1 MPIASDTCQQC
12 GTVAGSEALHCD
24 QNAPKLVATRP
35 LSSQPFVVDM
45 CIGPGDRYKIIKQ
58 LGAGGFGQAY
68 LAEDTTLN
76 RRCVVKQLRIN
87 SDWSLQDREF
97 YEKRFQHEA
106 QLIATANQYGHPHI
120 LDIYDYLAEI
130 QCLVLQYVTERRLT
144 DVYLSQDSLPEMEAL
159 SYIRDICSALIY
171 LHSQAP
177 APILHLDVKPEN
189 ILCDEEGRV
198 WLIDFGSADRSG
210 GEQTQSTTPLLV
222 SVSKPY
228 TPPEQERGAPEP
240 RSDIYALARTLQVLL
255 VGRVSNAGT
264 SWNDALPTA
273 GRVTSHQVRRVPD
286 PSDPDA
292 TVIREASISELMP
305 IVIPAMRPDI
315 AALIRDGVAAN
326 VEDRP
331 TAREFFARLEAI
343 IDSLHVPS
351 PPPPAVPPEPRP
363 LVGRDTA
370 LLQYATLLSNHHL
383 AVITGEPGIG
393 KSALVAALAHRA
405 VKPIFWHAFYD
416 RDGFEA
422 FLRALAGFLWHQ
434 GHHIPW
440 RLLHTAGP
448 IDADTPDDRA
458 HIDLMKTEA
467 IIKALHE
474 GAYLLW
480 LDDLHHLLHDA
491 RAMSMLRQVVNAV
504 RTSASSILMT
514 SLSDPTAL
522 DLAAE
527 TITLTGIDRDAA
539 EAVVRDLKLSTALVD
554 RLYAQTAG
562 NPQFL
567 TLAIT
572 AIEHGTDPTQLIDD
586 LPHHKQ
592 AVEYLLQKVDSGLT
606 TDEREVMQA
615 VSALRGQASTPDV
628 IEAMLNSATIWNE
641 LDTLEQRHLLTRH
654 IGTHGPE
661 YQQHTLVQTFYYRR
675 IGRQMRLQLHLRAA
689 DYYVQDG
696 ADLLIAARQ
705 LTYAGAYER
714 AARVVTPDPDALVD
728 AGQAFALE
736 RLLAEFTAKQ
746 LGPALWVAVNLA
758 RSAVAHLIGDDATAQ
773 TCAQVALDQLSVG
786 TNIADRRLLQARAHR
801 HMGAAWEYQSPE
813 QAVAWLREG
822 LEHLN
827 ATEHLREYE
836 LERARLHYRL
846 GAAFQ
851 ALSLLDDATRAY
863 QTSLHLFAEGTL
875 RDRADVLLNLGSIAC
890 IQENLTAGRQYLTQ
904 ALLLY
909 ERTGAAWGMLGCRHN
924 LAQIMEIEG
933 NWDPALIEYQKASDL
948 AEQLGSA
955 RHQMR
960 IALSLGILRTNQGDF
975 DEARHQLTTCLSLAR
990 VYNDAEHIVCSQ
1002 SSIADLAIRMGDWD
1016 AASEAL
1022 QEGEARAKSLSQQHQ
1037 QLPEIYR
1044 GQALLH
1050 LGQGS
1055 AAARQAAKRALAS
1068 ARKLKLDREIG
1079 MGLRVLALVDQ
1090 AYGRLDTALGQ
1101 FKRSLALLRNEEAYE
1116 AARTQLVWGQ
1126 ALLANGQTEAGILL
1140 LEQAQ
1145 ATFVR
1150 LGAHRDLAAA
1160 NAAIASQNP

>member
-370 LLQYATLLSNHHL
+370 LLQVRLDVEKGRLRFFAKATGQTDPVYSD
-383 AVITGEPGIG
+383 E
-393 KSALVAALAHRA
+393 VAARA
-405 VKPIFWHAFYD
+405 AGHPGLPVPPT
-416 RDGFEA
+416 
-422 FLRALAGFLWHQ
+422 FLFCLEMESPDPAAIRNLLGLDYK
-434 GHHIPW
+434 
-440 RLLHTAGP
+440 RLLHGEQGFSYHRMAYAG
-448 IDADTPDDRA
+448 
-458 HIDLMKTEA
+458 
-467 IIKALHE
+467 
-474 GAYLLW
+474 
-480 LDDLHHLLHDA
+480 
-491 RAMSMLRQVVNAV
+491 
-504 RTSASSILMT
+504 
-514 SLSDPTAL
+514 
-522 DLAAE
+522 
-527 TITLTGIDRDAA
+527 
-539 EAVVRDLKLSTALVD
+539 D
-554 RLYAQTAG
+554 RLR
-562 NPQFL
+562 F
-567 TLAIT
+567 
-572 AIEHGTDPTQLIDD
+572 
-586 LPHHKQ
+586 
-592 AVEYLLQKVDSGLT
+592 
-606 TDEREVMQA
+606 
-615 VSALRGQASTPDV
+615 
-628 IEAMLNSATIWNE
+628 
-641 LDTLEQRHLLTRH
+641 EQRIEDIYDKKGGALEFVLRRTRVTNQRGEH
-654 IGTHGPE
+654 
-661 YQQHTLVQTFYYRR
+661 V
-675 IGRQMRLQLHLRAA
+675 
-689 DYYVQDG
+689 
-696 ADLLIAARQ
+696 ADLRS
-705 LTYAGAYER
+705 
-714 AARVVTPDPDALVD
+714 VTV
-728 AGQAFALE
+728 
-736 RLLAEFTAKQ
+736 
-746 LGPALWVAVNLA
+746 
-758 RSAVAHLIGDDATAQ
+758 
-773 TCAQVALDQLSVG
+773 
-786 TNIADRRLLQARAHR
+786 
-801 HMGAAWEYQSPE
+801 
-813 QAVAWLREG
+813 
-822 LEHLN
+822 
-827 ATEHLREYE
+827 
-836 LERARLHYRL
+836 
-846 GAAFQ
+846 
-851 ALSLLDDATRAY
+851 
-863 QTSLHLFAEGTL
+863 
-875 RDRADVLLNLGSIAC
+875 
-890 IQENLTAGRQYLTQ
+890 
-904 ALLLY
+904 
-909 ERTGAAWGMLGCRHN
+909 
-924 LAQIMEIEG
+924 
-933 NWDPALIEYQKASDL
+933 
-948 AEQLGSA
+948 
-955 RHQMR
+955 MR
-960 IALSLGILRTNQGDF
+960 
-975 DEARHQLTTCLSLAR
+975 
-990 VYNDAEHIVCSQ
+990 
-1002 SSIADLAIRMGDWD
+1002 
-1016 AASEAL
+1016 
-1022 QEGEARAKSLSQQHQ
+1022 
-1037 QLPEIYR
+1037 
-1044 GQALLH
+1044 
-1050 LGQGS
+1050 
-1055 AAARQAAKRALAS
+1055 
-1068 ARKLKLDREIG
+1068 
-1079 MGLRVLALVDQ
+1079 
-1090 AYGRLDTALGQ
+1090 
-1101 FKRSLALLRNEEAYE
+1101 
-1116 AARTQLVWGQ
+1116 
-1126 ALLANGQTEAGILL
+1126 NG
-1140 LEQAQ
+1140 
-1145 ATFVR
+1145 
-1150 LGAHRDLAAA
+1150 
-1160 NAAIASQNP
+1160 